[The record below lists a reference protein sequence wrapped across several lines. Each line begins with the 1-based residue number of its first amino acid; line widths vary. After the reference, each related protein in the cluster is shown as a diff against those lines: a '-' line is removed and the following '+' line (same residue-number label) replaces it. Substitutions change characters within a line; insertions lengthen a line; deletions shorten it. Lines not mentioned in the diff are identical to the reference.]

1 MVHSAGSY
9 SEPIVISDE
18 EDAAFVEN
26 ELSRWTDSSNSS
38 SSSPVYSPTY
48 SPTYD
53 NSYTAITES
62 LPAPPSSIAPAPEP
76 SPPPVVPPP
85 SGQKRKW
92 TDMGE
97 SSSTSQLQHP
107 SEQPWASAQAS
118 SSKKKKKQRKERQRN
133 HASSSAG
140 ITDPH
145 TRTHSQ
151 TMAQDATIEPQFSNY
166 LPSLYQ
172 SHQPYDYAGYGSG
185 FAWPMGPF
193 QMAGN
198 AYISPED
205 EYRPTDGPL
214 WNPSERPS
222 ILSALAAP
230 YYPPF
235 AAPSYSVSESLLS
248 SLQPSA
254 RLPSPPADTDRPSHS
269 SASTYEPRPLAPPS
283 PPSPD
288 GPQAELSS
296 SFKQP
301 FDTSLE
307 PLARVFPERPGHA
320 AVESLKRLIGI
331 PEDKANHGFFDL
343 SAPNLDPP
351 APPAPIPPV
360 ADFTLV
366 MAQLPKKFRNTSF
379 VTLWAKRHGNPIR
392 VILDVKSGKALIEWM
407 GAHSTDSAFTSLRLR
422 GDGKEH
428 IRVYRY
434 RGDKPPASRPPPS
447 GLSTRVEKE
456 MEEGEIEEG
465 EVVETSVKSKK
476 KKNKGK
482 KKALQL
488 EQRLTEPI
496 SAAPA
501 VPHQVVLSTFSSS
514 SFKSP
519 FPESAAPARPLVSK
533 LRQPLIERFSD
544 PPSIPA
550 AQEETWEEEMELD
563 SDGDIEASVLPPPP
577 PPPLVFTSA
586 LGNNH
591 VNEEEDMDLDDAVD
605 EVWPEEA
612 EYEDEDM
619 DMSSVAGGSSPPPS
633 GPEILT
639 TSVPASEPPV
649 VPPTSNARDTSP
661 IPEVALPV
669 PEVAVP
675 SPDIVARSVEGD
687 QVAINVTRRHKLE
700 EAIARTKAELKM
712 RALASSS
719 RTSFVS
725 SNGSSESPEPVT
737 PLGSP
742 ILDHAQV
749 AVASTV
755 HAETIVT
762 AGNESAVDADAP
774 MMIKTEVPAVNLD
787 DLASSFI
794 SETIH
799 AVRLSP
805 RSSSPT
811 SPTITASAEVPI
823 YPSTSTT
830 ASISVTIPVP
840 KTAQAP
846 TPLSPKYVTIPITDE
861 QKQYK
866 QKQWLDL
873 VSASRSLF
881 GKMTAAG
888 TKEEKDLLMRL
899 LRAKTKAADKIK
911 RELDLGVVVIEVHD
925 PLPSPTFASM
935 SATPTPVPSS
945 RMSSATPT
953 PTATPTP
960 SAVVPQKRKSS
971 PTVPFRWP
979 ETAREIIIIV
989 SDDEAD

>member
-1 MVHSAGSY
+1 
-9 SEPIVISDE
+9 
-18 EDAAFVEN
+18 
-26 ELSRWTDSSNSS
+26 
-38 SSSPVYSPTY
+38 
-48 SPTYD
+48 
-53 NSYTAITES
+53 
-62 LPAPPSSIAPAPEP
+62 
-76 SPPPVVPPP
+76 
-85 SGQKRKW
+85 
-92 TDMGE
+92 MGE
-97 SSSTSQLQHP
+97 SSSTSQLQHSP
-107 SEQPWASAQAS
+107 EQPWASAQAP

-133 HASSSAG
+133 HASSSTG

-145 TRTHSQ
+145 TRNHSQ
-151 TMAQDATIEPQFSNY
+151 TMAQDATIEPQSSNY
-166 LPSLYQ
+166 LPSLYH
-172 SHQPYDYAGYGSG
+172 SPQPYDYAGYSPG
-185 FAWPMGPF
+185 FAWPMGPY

-198 AYISPED
+198 ASISPED

-235 AAPSYSVSESLLS
+235 AAPSYTVSESMLS

-254 RLPSPPADTDRPSHS
+254 RLPSPPADKDRPSHS
-269 SASTYEPRPLAPPS
+269 AASTYEPRPLAPPS
-283 PPSPD
+283 PPSSD
-288 GPQAELSS
+288 GPQTELSS
-296 SFKQP
+296 LFKDP
-301 FDTSLE
+301 FNVSLGE
-307 PLARVFPERPGHA
+307 RLRQLEVLSASLLALAGGSSNPSTPSALPIEAPTISVSVPSPKASYRPESLAWVLPERPGLA
-320 AVESLKRLIGI
+320 AGESLKRLIGI

-343 SAPNLDPP
+343 SAPSLDPP

-407 GAHSTDSAFTSLRLR
+407 GAHPADSAFTSLRLR

-434 RGDKPPASRPPPS
+434 RGDKPPVSRPPPS
-447 GLSTRVEKE
+447 GLSARVEKE

-465 EVVETSVKSKK
+465 EVVETSVKTKK

-488 EQRLTEPI
+488 EQRLTEPT

-501 VPHQVVLSTFSSS
+501 VPHHRPHQDVLSTFSSS

-519 FPESAAPARPLVSK
+519 FPESAAPARPLVSN

-550 AQEETWEEEMELD
+550 AREETWEEEMELD

-577 PPPLVFTSA
+577 PPPLVFMSA
-586 LGNNH
+586 LGNSH
-591 VNEEEDMDLDDAVD
+591 FNEEEDMDLDDAVD

-612 EYEDEDM
+612 DHEDEDM

-633 GPEILT
+633 GPEIST
-639 TSVPASEPPV
+639 MSVPASEPPV
-649 VPPTSNARDTSP
+649 LPTFNARDTSSVQK
-661 IPEVALPV
+661 VAPPV

-675 SPDIVARSVEGD
+675 SPDVVALTVDGD
-687 QVAINVTRRHKLE
+687 QVAINVARRHKLE

-725 SNGSSESPEPVT
+725 SIGSSESPEPVT

-742 ILDHAQV
+742 ILDHARV
-749 AVASTV
+749 AVAATV
-755 HAETIVT
+755 HEETIVT
-762 AGNESAVDADAP
+762 AGNESAVDAEAAP
-774 MMIKTEVPAVNLD
+774 VMIKTEVPAVNLD

-799 AVRLSP
+799 AVRFSP

-811 SPTITASAEVPI
+811 VAASMAEAPV
-823 YPSTSTT
+823 YPSKSTT

-846 TPLSPKYVTIPITDE
+846 TPLSPKCVTIPMTDE

-881 GKMTAAG
+881 GKMTAAQ

-899 LRAKTKAADKIK
+899 LRAKTK
-911 RELDLGVVVIEVHD
+911 
-925 PLPSPTFASM
+925 
-935 SATPTPVPSS
+935 
-945 RMSSATPT
+945 
-953 PTATPTP
+953 
-960 SAVVPQKRKSS
+960 
-971 PTVPFRWP
+971 
-979 ETAREIIIIV
+979 
-989 SDDEAD
+989 